1 MSLLLRRPIC
11 KPICGVRSCRR
22 LLLLQCLQHC
32 MLMPWI
38 PRVLS
43 CDVSAGMKV
52 VYKVDNVPFYKHT
65 EEFRLGRSI
74 STSRRD
80 KKPGQQH
87 ATIRP
92 LQKGVEIDIQ
102 LDPPFSGI
110 ACLQS

>member
-1 MSLLLRRPIC
+1 
-11 KPICGVRSCRR
+11 
-22 LLLLQCLQHC
+22 

-38 PRVLS
+38 LRVLS